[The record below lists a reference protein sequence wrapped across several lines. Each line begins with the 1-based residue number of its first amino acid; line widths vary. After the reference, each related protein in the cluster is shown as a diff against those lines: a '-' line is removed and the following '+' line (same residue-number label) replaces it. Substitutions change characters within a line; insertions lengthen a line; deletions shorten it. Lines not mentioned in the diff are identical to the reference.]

1 MNILC
6 MKDREGISKVD
17 NNTSYLK
24 YKLSK
29 GLSHLSTNLF
39 LFFRGMLLIKFPRFS
54 NLFIP

>member
-1 MNILC
+1 

-54 NLFIP
+54 NLFTP